1 MLLLLLPLLSGCFH
15 GIAATGSLVVE
26 SLSDHDILT
35 GVCSEGVGGTSCTE
49 SSLEPTEI
57 VLSTPTPLLP
67 NLFEFDYEKYE
78 AGQYIDAFFASL
90 PNDEDEN
97 SCVDKSNDCEERAE
111 NGLCLSDPAKMNELG
126 CHRSCLYCITQSSRE
141 LFSLGFEQIIGED
154 DDEDLCVD
162 DDLMFCQENA
172 RRGFCTI
179 NPDLMEEKGCYKSCL
194 YCRTADTEDD
204 LFLQGVEKSI
214 EESDYDRPSPRN
226 VAEIMSRT
234 EHYFVNE
241 VLVNAS
247 FAKYRFNCK
256 NTNAL
261 CAYWAVQG
269 ECESNPGEMGEICSA
284 ACQNCTLIDIDVRCP
299 IDVSTNIFKPG
310 DINAMFERW
319 LKDAGQDVS
328 SFSIKKL
335 PIGGTVPGIGELRV
349 ITSPY
354 HDPLQYPRDED
365 EDEDKMSPVPWVVS
379 IDNFIS
385 DEECNRLIELGET
398 MGYERSTIS
407 DALGDRASKER
418 TSYNTFCED
427 DCVSDPLVKDVIER
441 MTNLTGIPYDN
452 YEQMQLVRY
461 EPGQFYQQHHDE
473 GGVKKFS
480 GPRILTIFVYLN
492 NVSSGGGTKF
502 EYLNFTAT
510 PRKGSAL
517 IWPSMLNS
525 LEGRDEWTWHE
536 ALPVD
541 VGFKYGANVWIR
553 LRDVQNAM
561 C

>member
-1 MLLLLLPLLSGCFH
+1 MLLLIPLLLGCFH
-15 GIAATGSLVVE
+15 GIAATGSQL
-26 SLSDHDILT
+26 LSD

-57 VLSTPTPLLP
+57 VLLTPTPLLP
-67 NLFEFDYEKYE
+67 DLFEFDYEKYE
-78 AGQYIDAFFASL
+78 AGQYIDAFFANL

-97 SCVDKSNDCEERAE
+97 SCVDKSNDCEEHAE

-179 NPDLMEEKGCYKSCL
+179 NPDLMEEKGCFKSCL

-214 EESDYDRPSPRN
+214 EDSDYDRPSPRN
-226 VAEIMSRT
+226 VAEIMART

-247 FAKYRFNCK
+247 FAKYRLECQN
-256 NTNAL
+256 NNAL
-261 CAYWAVQG
+261 CAYWVAEG
-269 ECESNPGEMGEICSA
+269 ECVASPTDMEVLCA
-284 ACQNCTLIDIDVRCP
+284 ASCRNCPLVDLETKCP

-328 SFSIKKL
+328 SFSMENL

-354 HDPLQYPRDED
+354 HDPLQYPRDKGED
-365 EDEDKMSPVPWVVS
+365 EDDLPQLPWVVLV
-379 IDNFIS
+379 DNFLS
-385 DEECNRLIELGET
+385 DEESNRMIELGEAK
-398 MGYERSTIS
+398 GYKKSRVATEVRGVF
-407 DALGDRASKER
+407 AESKGR
-418 TSYNTFCED
+418 TSYNTFCDEK
-427 DCVSDPLVKDVIER
+427 CAADPLIKPVIER

-452 YEQMQLVRY
+452 FEVCS
-461 EPGQFYQQHHDE
+461 FYFLFF
-473 GGVKKFS
+473 VVVVVVL
-480 GPRILTIFVYLN
+480 LTHFH
-492 NVSSGGGTKF
+492 
-502 EYLNFTAT
+502 
-510 PRKGSAL
+510 
-517 IWPSMLNS
+517 S
-525 LEGRDEWTWHE
+525 LS
-536 ALPVD
+536 L
-541 VGFKYGANVWIR
+541 
-553 LRDVQNAM
+553 L
-561 C
+561 

>member
-1 MLLLLLPLLSGCFH
+1 
-15 GIAATGSLVVE
+15 
-26 SLSDHDILT
+26 
-35 GVCSEGVGGTSCTE
+35 
-49 SSLEPTEI
+49 
-57 VLSTPTPLLP
+57 
-67 NLFEFDYEKYE
+67 
-78 AGQYIDAFFASL
+78 
-90 PNDEDEN
+90 
-97 SCVDKSNDCEERAE
+97 
-111 NGLCLSDPAKMNELG
+111 
-126 CHRSCLYCITQSSRE
+126 
-141 LFSLGFEQIIGED
+141 
-154 DDEDLCVD
+154 
-162 DDLMFCQENA
+162 
-172 RRGFCTI
+172 
-179 NPDLMEEKGCYKSCL
+179 
-194 YCRTADTEDD
+194 
-204 LFLQGVEKSI
+204 
-214 EESDYDRPSPRN
+214 
-226 VAEIMSRT
+226 
-234 EHYFVNE
+234 
-241 VLVNAS
+241 
-247 FAKYRFNCK
+247 
-256 NTNAL
+256 
-261 CAYWAVQG
+261 
-269 ECESNPGEMGEICSA
+269 MGEICSA
-284 ACQNCTLIDIDVRCP
+284 ACQNCTLIDINVRCP
-299 IDVSTNIFKPG
+299 IDVRTNIFKPG

-328 SFSIKKL
+328 SFSIENL
-335 PIGGTVPGIGELRV
+335 PIGGTVPGVGELRV

-354 HDPLQYPRDED
+354 HDPLQYPTDED
-365 EDEDKMSPVPWVVS
+365 EDEDEMSPVPWVVS
-379 IDNFIS
+379 IDNFIT

-452 YEQMQLVRY
+452 YEQMQLVGY

-473 GGVKKFS
+473 GGVEKFS